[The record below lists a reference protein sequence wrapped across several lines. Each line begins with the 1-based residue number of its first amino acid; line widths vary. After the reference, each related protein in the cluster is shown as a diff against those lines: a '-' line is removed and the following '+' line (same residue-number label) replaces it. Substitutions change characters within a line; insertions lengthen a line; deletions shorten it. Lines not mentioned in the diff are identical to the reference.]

1 MHVTKR
7 DIFIPFSAHPLPFS
21 SGCTFC
27 LTPNS
32 NLQPSMFN
40 LQPNPFTWPALDRV
54 GLRRGTHTSTGKQ
67 SARRS
72 RPARWNARSNISGC
86 SLRYPPGLSL
96 QLPPLSIVH
105 LSSRPSLRRRYLPRT
120 SGSDPA
126 LVVPLL
132 SAAIL
137 RTGRLKTYHYR

>member
-7 DIFIPFSAHPLPFS
+7 DIFMPFGAHPLPFS
-21 SGCTFC
+21 SDCPFY

-32 NLQPSMFN
+32 NLQPATFN
-40 LQPNPFTWPALDRV
+40 VQPPACKLFTWPASDRV
-54 GLRRGTHTSTGKQ
+54 GLLRGTHTSTGTQ

-72 RPARWNARSNISGC
+72 RPTRWNARSNISGC

-105 LSSRPSLRRRYLPRT
+105 LSSCP
-120 SGSDPA
+120 
-126 LVVPLL
+126 
-132 SAAIL
+132 
-137 RTGRLKTYHYR
+137 